1 VVSVCGP
8 VWEHYL
14 EYWKLS
20 KRNPSSS
27 RVLFLKYEEMMAQP
41 ARHVRKLAEFTK
53 EEESGG
59 VVEEVV
65 RLCSFQNLKDLP
77 VNTHG
82 VSGQIG
88 AAVAN
93 PFKNSLWFR
102 SGKVGDWENHL
113 TRERA
118 RKLDCIVEDKLKGSG
133 LTLSFDRKIS

>member
-1 VVSVCGP
+1 
-8 VWEHYL
+8 
-14 EYWKLS
+14 
-20 KRNPSSS
+20 
-27 RVLFLKYEEMMAQP
+27 
-41 ARHVRKLAEFTK
+41 
-53 EEESGG
+53 
-59 VVEEVV
+59 
-65 RLCSFQNLKDLP
+65 
-77 VNTHG
+77 